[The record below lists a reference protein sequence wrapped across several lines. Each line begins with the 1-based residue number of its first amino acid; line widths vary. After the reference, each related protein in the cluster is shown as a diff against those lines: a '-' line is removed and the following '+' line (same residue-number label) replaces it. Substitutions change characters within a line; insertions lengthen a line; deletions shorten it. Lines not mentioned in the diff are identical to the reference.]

1 MDSHGTGDGHG
12 PGRRR
17 PEAAFLSMPPAR
29 RPSRSPSPSLDA
41 APRRRPGGGGG
52 VAFASMGP
60 DITEGEQPDRGRGI
74 KFKEKLHQSWD
85 GEGPLSGA
93 LGGGEAGVKSLPSR
107 FGQVGEVVSTAER
120 WKKKMAER
128 AAREGKSMPPRLPGA
143 YSHQSDAAS
152 PSDGAGGKGKS
163 MFASMASR
171 IGIGSAFLG
180 SMSAPSASP
189 LSQSR
194 TPTDSAAG
202 APKHEA
208 EAPKRSAFKA
218 KMQGVRAFAGH
229 AAAYEEE
236 EEPKTLASILA
247 KNKAK
252 IKTMAILGQ
261 TASKA
266 EDIKVNGVQLEDLP
280 FVTHGG
286 RQNFKEKMADAKLQY
301 YILREQLSSLFRLA
315 WSVSF
320 YVFATF
326 LTISCL
332 YAIPDWDTEVSQ
344 RSLIAAFT
352 SGGLRLGGPRAQDT
366 FWEISATD
374 DVMAW
379 MRGPLIDALYPLN
392 SSIGGGLPRV
402 IGQGRFALL
411 GNVTLRQLRIRADSC
426 AVPPDVRFEPCTTC
440 SGSRRS
446 FGRSGLNAPPP
457 KPPPSLT
464 CHCSSSSSSS
474 SSFCFS

>member
-1 MDSHGTGDGHG
+1 MAEMDSHGTGDGHG
-12 PGRRR
+12 SRRRR

-29 RPSRSPSPSLDA
+29 RTSRSPSPSLDA
-41 APRRRPGGGGG
+41 APPRRPGGGGG

-60 DITEGEQPDRGRGI
+60 DTTEGEQSDRGRGI
-74 KFKEKLHQSWD
+74 KFKEELHQSWD
-85 GEGPLSGA
+85 GAGPLSGA
-93 LGGGEAGVKSLPSR
+93 VGGGEAGVKSLLTK
-107 FGQVGEVVSTAER
+107 FGQVGEAVSTAER

-143 YSHQSDAAS
+143 YSHQPDAAS
-152 PSDGAGGKGKS
+152 PGSAGAGGRGIGKGKS

-180 SMSAPSASP
+180 SMSASSTAPP
-189 LSQSR
+189 SQSR
-194 TPTDSAAG
+194 PPTDSAAG
-202 APKHEA
+202 APNSEA

-229 AAAYEEE
+229 AAAYEEEE

-286 RQNFKEKMADAKLQY
+286 RQSFKEKMADAKLQY

-315 WSVSF
+315 WAVSF
-320 YVFATF
+320 YLFATF
-326 LTISCL
+326 LTVSCL

-344 RSLIAAFT
+344 RGLMAAFT

-366 FWEISATD
+366 FWEIGNTD

-392 SSIGGGLPRV
+392 SSIGGGVAGV

-411 GNVTLRQLRIRADSC
+411 SNVTLRQLRIRADSC
-426 AVPPDVRFEPCTTC
+426 AVPPDVRVPNPA
-440 SGSRRS
+440 
-446 FGRSGLNAPPP
+446 LHAPV
-457 KPPPSLT
+457 LGAILGGAA
-464 CHCSSSSSSS
+464 
-474 SSFCFS
+474 